1 MGLDFRGCAVRC
13 WVLLAGVIIFSDMQV
28 PVDAYLYNNRYVGD
42 QVFRVTPRDVT
53 EVQVLKRMLGN
64 IKVDL
69 WQPNSASLIRHN
81 ATVDMHVKLN
91 DTQGLH
97 AHLKREGIAYNVF
110 ISNLQKEIE
119 KQTGYRSARRRRS
132 ESHYDYEVYHSL
144 EEIQS
149 WMFEVNRTHP
159 EIVDMFSIGTSY
171 EGRPLYVL
179 QIGKRSRPQKK
190 AMWID
195 CGVHAREWI
204 GPAFCQWFVKEAI
217 NSYQHDS
224 VMRRLMN
231 QLNFYIMPVLNVDG
245 YHYSWTTD
253 RFWRKTRSK
262 NHKYHCRGVDA
273 NRNWKV
279 KWCEEGASSHPCDDT
294 YCGPFPES
302 EPEVRAVAKFLRKN
316 KKRFKAY
323 ISIHAYA
330 QMLLY
335 PYSYKYAMIPNFGCV
350 ESAAQN
356 AVTALYSAYGVRY
369 RYGPASTTLYVS
381 SGSSMDWAYRIG
393 IQYAFAFELRDT
405 GYYGFLLPEA
415 LINPTCTE
423 TLRAV
428 KAIATGLLKKC
439 QVNRDVFPY
448 I

>member
-1 MGLDFRGCAVRC
+1 MAAV
-13 WVLLAGVIIFSDMQV
+13 VVVVVVMMV
-28 PVDAYLYNNRYVGD
+28 
-42 QVFRVTPRDVT
+42 
-53 EVQVLKRMLGN
+53 
-64 IKVDL
+64 VDL
-69 WQPNSASLIRHN
+69 WQPNSASLIRRN
-81 ATVDMHVKLN
+81 ATVDVHVRRN
-91 DTQGLH
+91 DTRGLRTN
-97 AHLKREGIAYNVF
+97 LRREGIAYNVF
-110 ISNLQKEIE
+110 ISNLQKEVE
-119 KQTGYRSARRRRS
+119 KQTGRRSAARHRRS
-132 ESHYDYEVYHSL
+132 EPHYDYEVYHSL

-159 EIVDMFSIGTSY
+159 EMVDMFSIGTSY

-179 QIGKRSRPQKK
+179 QLGKRSRPQKK

-204 GPAFCQWFVKEAI
+204 GPAFCQWFVKEAV
-217 NSYQHDS
+217 NSHQHGS

-253 RFWRKTRSK
+253 RFWRKTRSR

-279 KWCEEGASSHPCDDT
+279 KCSSSSSPTTTTTSPPTPTPNTEEGASSHPCDDT

-302 EPEVRAVAKFLRKN
+302 EPEVRAVAKFLRKH

-335 PYSYKYAMIPNFGCV
+335 PYSYKYAMIPNFSCV

-381 SGSSMDWAYRIG
+381 SGSSMDWAYRNG

-415 LINPTCTE
+415 LISPTCTE
-423 TLRAV
+423 TMRAV
-428 KAIATGLLKKC
+428 KAIAAGLLKKC
-439 QVNRDVFPY
+439 EVNRDVFPY